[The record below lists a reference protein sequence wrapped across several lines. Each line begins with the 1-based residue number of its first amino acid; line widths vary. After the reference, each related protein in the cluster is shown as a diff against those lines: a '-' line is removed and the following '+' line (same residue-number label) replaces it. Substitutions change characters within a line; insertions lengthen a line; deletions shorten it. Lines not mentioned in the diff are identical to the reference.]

1 MRKDKH
7 LAIQLRQQQKSYNE
21 ISRILN
27 ISKSTLSIWFQ
38 NNAESQRIKRALSDK
53 NNKLVAERIKRFAK
67 ANKEKWLKWRE
78 DAKIQ
83 AKKDFNKLFKNKLFI
98 AGLMLYW
105 SEGDNKLGNPIRFT
119 NTDSRMV
126 ALYVKFLIQIL
137 NIPKEKLRSTLIL
150 YSDLSEKNCIEFW
163 TKITKMPKI
172 QFYKTQFIKGR
183 HPTKRLSKGI
193 CMISYSNRQLKEKMM
208 VWIDLLSKKL

>member
-7 LAIQLRQQQKSYNE
+7 LALRLRQQSKSYNE
-21 ISRILN
+21 ISRILK
-27 ISKSTLSIWFQ
+27 ISKSTLSNWFKT
-38 NNAESQRIKRALSDK
+38 NPESQRVRNALSDK
-53 NNKLVAERIKRFAK
+53 NNKLVAERIKKFVE

-83 AKKDFNKLFKNKLFI
+83 AKKEFNKFFKNKLFI

-119 NTDSRMV
+119 NTDPRMI
-126 ALYVKFLIQIL
+126 ALYTKFFTRIL

-150 YSDLSEKNCIEFW
+150 YPDLSEKKCVEFW
-163 TKITKMPKI
+163 SQIMKIPKT
-172 QFYKTQFIKGR
+172 QFYKTQFIKGN
-183 HPTKRLSKGI
+183 HPTKRLSNGI
-193 CMISYSNRQLKEKMM
+193 CMISCNNRQIKEKMM
-208 VWIDLLSKKL
+208 VWIDLLSKIL